1 MAPEIDV
8 KDSTSQS
15 NLFRRYWRTFLPLW
29 LTPFPIVAVVLVAD
43 FASPAFV
50 EHMLPYLIIAL
61 LVYVVVV
68 EIQTMGP
75 WRRGEMTYWQG
86 WILSLPLFG
95 VTVACLLLRV
105 LVLQL
110 FGQPD

>member
-1 MAPEIDV
+1 M
-8 KDSTSQS
+8 DSTSQS

-43 FASPAFV
+43 FASSAFV

-86 WILSLPLFG
+86 WILSFPLFG
-95 VTVACLLLRV
+95 VMIACLLLRV